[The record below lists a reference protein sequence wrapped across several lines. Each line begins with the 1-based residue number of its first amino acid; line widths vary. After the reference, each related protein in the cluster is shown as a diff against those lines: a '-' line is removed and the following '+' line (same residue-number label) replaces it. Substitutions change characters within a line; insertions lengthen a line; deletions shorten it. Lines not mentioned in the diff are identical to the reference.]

1 MENNNTTIKNVT
13 MELEHSYVAQIEAS
27 KGCHNEMDRT
37 AESYTAFMKAR
48 GASIIRC
55 EEHLDVYNTR
65 YAENHIDRLDR
76 ALTKSNLLPQ
86 MKGKNLVLVDY
97 ACGQGLGSRHILDTL
112 FLNDLMPATIKL
124 LLIEPSDVALKAA
137 MEGHKKASHTRNI
150 EVEIVYEN
158 IELNEW
164 SAATNLKGMI
174 DKDSIMLHTFC
185 NILDLDETVVSG
197 AKLAEE
203 ILDLDFQLPMHILVS
218 QSHTTRDS
226 WRNLLVALPEQD
238 RMRKTILNSYHW
250 HEGAH
255 CRVQNDFGGFYTTI
269 EKQ

>member
-124 LLIEPSDVALKAA
+124 LLIEPSEVALKAA
-137 MEGHKKASHTRNI
+137 IEGHKKASHARNI

-174 DKDSIMLHTFC
+174 DRS
-185 NILDLDETVVSG
+185 
-197 AKLAEE
+197 EE
-203 ILDLDFQLPMHILVS
+203 
-218 QSHTTRDS
+218 R
-226 WRNLLVALPEQD
+226 
-238 RMRKTILNSYHW
+238 
-250 HEGAH
+250 
-255 CRVQNDFGGFYTTI
+255 RVGK
-269 EKQ
+269 EC